1 MTTLA
6 INPISLRQFDA
17 FEPTR
22 VPIDGVVWEELE
34 WFTDEA
40 WNVIGVLT
48 HDLKDDD
55 WGYAVLG
62 RDSNGVFRAIENDV
76 SIDRQDYARLRLVA
90 EMERVAGTGRT
101 VFPQGDEA

>member
-1 MTTLA
+1 MTTLP
-6 INPISLRQFDA
+6 INLISLRQFDA

-22 VPIDGVVWEELE
+22 VPIAGVAWEELE
-34 WFTDEA
+34 WFADDA
-40 WNVIGVLT
+40 GNVIGVLT

-76 SIDRQDYARLRLVA
+76 SIERQDYARTRLIA
-90 EMERVAGTGRT
+90 EMERVAGTGRA

>member
-6 INPISLRQFDA
+6 INPISRRQFDA
-17 FEPTR
+17 FEPAR
-22 VPIDGVVWEELE
+22 VPIAGLVWEEIE
-34 WFTDEA
+34 WFADEA
-40 WNVIGVLT
+40 GNIIGVLT

-76 SIDRQDYARLRLVA
+76 SIERQDDARTRLVA

-101 VFPQGDEA
+101 VFPQGDET

>member
-6 INPISLRQFDA
+6 IHPISLRQFDA
-17 FEPTR
+17 FGPTR
-22 VPIDGVVWEELE
+22 VPIAGVVWEELE
-34 WFTDEA
+34 WFADEA
-40 WNVIGVLT
+40 GNVIGVLT
-48 HDLKDDD
+48 HDVKDDD

-62 RDSNGVFRAIENDV
+62 RDRNGVFRAIENDV
-76 SIDRQDYARLRLVA
+76 SFERQDVARTRLVA

>member
-6 INPISLRQFDA
+6 INPISLRQFDT

-22 VPIDGVVWEELE
+22 VLIAGLVWEELE
-34 WFTDEA
+34 WFADEA
-40 WNVIGVLT
+40 GNVIGVLT

-62 RDSNGVFRAIENDV
+62 RDGNGVFRAIENDV
-76 SIDRQDYARLRLVA
+76 SIERQDYARTRLVA
-90 EMERVAGTGRT
+90 EMERVAGTGRA

>member
-1 MTTLA
+1 MTTLP
-6 INPISLRQFDA
+6 INPISLGQFDA

-22 VPIDGVVWEELE
+22 VPIAGVVWEELE
-34 WFTDEA
+34 WFADDA
-40 WNVIGVLT
+40 GNVIGVLT

-76 SIDRQDYARLRLVA
+76 SIERQDYARTRLIA
-90 EMERVAGTGRT
+90 EMERVAGTGRA

>member
-1 MTTLA
+1 MTTLP
-6 INPISLRQFDA
+6 INPISLLQFDA
-17 FEPTR
+17 FAPTR
-22 VPIDGVVWEELE
+22 VPIAGVVWEERE
-34 WFTDEA
+34 WFADEA
-40 WNVIGVLT
+40 GNVIGVLT

-76 SIDRQDYARLRLVA
+76 SIERQDYARTRLVA
-90 EMERVAGTGRT
+90 EMERVAGTGRA

>member
-6 INPISLRQFDA
+6 IKLISLRQFDA

-22 VPIDGVVWEELE
+22 VPIAGVAWEELE
-34 WFTDEA
+34 WFADDA
-40 WNVIGVLT
+40 GNVIGVLT

-55 WGYAVLG
+55 WGYALLG

-76 SIDRQDYARLRLVA
+76 SIERQNYARTRLIA
-90 EMERVAGTGRT
+90 EMERVSGTGRA

>member
-6 INPISLRQFDA
+6 INPISRPQFDA
-17 FEPTR
+17 FEPAR
-22 VPIDGVVWEELE
+22 MPIGGVIWDEIE
-34 WFTDEA
+34 WFADEA
-40 WNVIGVLT
+40 GNVIGVLT
-48 HDLKDDD
+48 YDSKDDD

-76 SIDRQDYARLRLVA
+76 SIERKDVARTRLVA

-101 VFPQGDEA
+101 VFPQGDET